1 MVKFSEKTK
10 RSGEIINIPVNDIR
24 PNPYQPR
31 KSFRWEDLEELA
43 QSIYQNGLLQPVTV
57 RDTGGGKYELVA
69 GERRLRA
76 SKMAGLAAIPAIV
89 VDISEEKSAVYAV
102 VENLQRQDLHFFEE
116 AQAIEKLAR
125 NFGMDRDRIA
135 KKLGKSPSAVS
146 NKLRLLK
153 LPEEIREK
161 IISAG
166 LTERHARAMLRL
178 PTYALMDEAVNAV
191 AQNRLN
197 VSETE
202 LLISRLLEEEAPQA
216 KEEKQPAANVPA
228 PVKIYRKPT
237 LDCLA
242 HADNSRAMNYD
253 QELKLNAQKLED
265 TLTSFGV
272 RTKLVDICRG
282 PSVTRYELQPAPGV
296 KISKITG
303 LSDDIA
309 LALAASGVRIEAP
322 IPNKSAV
329 GIEIP
334 NKNRATV
341 SLREIV
347 ETAQYKTQVEKSK
360 LSVALGKDITGE
372 TIIADLAKM
381 PHLLIA
387 GTTGSGKSVCL
398 NAMIISI
405 LFNFLSV
412 KLS

>member
-135 KKLGKSPSAVS
+135 IKLGKSPSAVS

-216 KEEKQPAANVPA
+216 KEEKKKPRE
-228 PVKIYRKPT
+228 VKVFRDIKLFINT
-237 LDCLA
+237 LD
-242 HADNSRAMNYD
+242 HAVTTMRKNGI
-253 QELKLNAQKLED
+253 NADSIHSETD
-265 TLTSFGV
+265 DYIEYIV
-272 RTKLVDICRG
+272 R
-282 PSVTRYELQPAPGV
+282 
-296 KISKITG
+296 ISK
-303 LSDDIA
+303 A
-309 LALAASGVRIEAP
+309 
-322 IPNKSAV
+322 
-329 GIEIP
+329 
-334 NKNRATV
+334 
-341 SLREIV
+341 
-347 ETAQYKTQVEKSK
+347 
-360 LSVALGKDITGE
+360 
-372 TIIADLAKM
+372 
-381 PHLLIA
+381 
-387 GTTGSGKSVCL
+387 
-398 NAMIISI
+398 
-405 LFNFLSV
+405 
-412 KLS
+412 